1 MSYLSEIQQFIASW
15 NDPFVSIDLTDF
27 ELFRTSPEGNINS
40 EGTAA
45 CSDSPTVP
53 KYYRYFKKA
62 IEPGVKELTIAFIL
76 KLDCI
81 TYSSCQG
88 HYATPDAV
96 MRQRYVAVLPR
107 DAEDYERLLNILTE
121 IAEQTNSHFY
131 SNPVKVAIAE
141 DTVKS
146 EDCEMPGLV
155 FSFVSVL
162 SEEHIYFRELEP
174 VYNYVIELVHNNC

>member
-1 MSYLSEIQQFIASW
+1 MTFLSKIKEFIASW

-27 ELFRTSPEGNINS
+27 DLFRTSPEGNINS
-40 EGTAA
+40 EGTRA

-107 DAEDYERLLNILTE
+107 DAEDYQRLLNILQQLGE
-121 IAEQTNSHFY
+121 ETNSKFHN
-131 SNPVKVAIAE
+131 NPVKVAIAE
-141 DTVKS
+141 DKVKS

-155 FSFVSVL
+155 FAFVSVL

-174 VYNYVIELVHNNC
+174 VYNYVLELVNNY